1 MSDKCK
7 KCGRELDKND
17 KFCPYCGNET
27 TIHVEEV
34 ENSAEKKSM
43 NGNSKQK
50 ALGILFGGI
59 AIVIAI
65 IVFIN
70 GTGKR
75 LDDYVEYEVKGS
87 NGYGQCSVEFDEE
100 KFIFDN
106 VKNSNSLEEYMWDDW
121 GDLFNQRVEPNSNL
135 KNGDKVTI
143 KIIPKKSALKKY
155 GIKVKKYEK
164 TFKVKDLEEPI
175 EIDVAE
181 KFKPTFEGKS
191 PRLALNINNQY
202 NLEIDNKEIQYSIEV
217 NKTENISNGD
227 KLEIKITSEAP
238 EGYVFKEKEFKYTV
252 EGMPQYVLS
261 NEDIKKEEIQQLK
274 ESASKY
280 IQDTDNYEG
289 IFSPKIYTE
298 STKDTDDPERFY
310 MLENLV
316 VENIVFH
323 NPTVYV
329 DLNSARTLLPFEC
342 DVTPHPEEGN
352 KYHVH
357 GIISFWDVS
366 HDESGKFLYEVSSM
380 TSLYVDEDD
389 CNKSIK
395 KTFYMENLD
404 TYETYTYNAE

>member
-1 MSDKCK
+1 MSNKCK
-7 KCGRELDKND
+7 KCGRELVQND
-17 KFCPYCGNET
+17 KFCPYCGTET
-27 TIHVEEV
+27 TIQEV
-34 ENSAEKKSM
+34 ARETSTETKSM
-43 NGNSKQK
+43 NKNSSKK
-50 ALGILFGGI
+50 ILTFLGGGI
-59 AIVIAI
+59 AIIIAI
-65 IVFIN
+65 ILLIS
-70 GTGKR
+70 GTGKK

-87 NGYGQCSVEFDEE
+87 NGYGQCFVEFDEE

-143 KIIPKKSALKKY
+143 KIIPNKSALKKY

-191 PRLALNINNQY
+191 PRLTLNVNNQY
-202 NLEIDNKEIQYSIEV
+202 NLEIDNTEIQYSIEV

-238 EGYVFKEKEFKYTV
+238 DGYAFKEKEFKYSV
-252 EGMPQYVLS
+252 EGMAQYVLS
-261 NEDIKKEEIQQLK
+261 DEEINKEEIQQLK
-274 ESASKY
+274 ESAVKY

-298 STKDTDDPERFY
+298 STKDTDNPERFY

-342 DVTPHPEEGN
+342 DVTPDPEDGN

-366 HDESGKFLYEVSSM
+366 HDESGTFSYELSGM

-389 CNKSIK
+389 CNKTIK

-404 TYETYTYNAE
+404 TYKTYTYNME